1 MEPPDNLCVNGRR
14 RGNGGSGGK
23 LRGSVQS
30 AIRAA
35 VYPLSVCSATP
46 NAALGGESIRMG
58 EFYSR
63 QLLSAVTPLTGGWP
77 HPSGASGAD
86 YQTTSADSAGPNRI
100 LI

>member
-1 MEPPDNLCVNGRR
+1 
-14 RGNGGSGGK
+14 
-23 LRGSVQS
+23 
-30 AIRAA
+30 
-35 VYPLSVCSATP
+35 
-46 NAALGGESIRMG
+46 MG

-100 LI
+100 LIFQLIFGSSPRSLALDISFASALSYSWGFGNRVIKLTHELRVSSATIRFIAKF